1 MAEVRR
7 PRRIVLVGSLA
18 LIQAVILAI
27 KMIRFLVETA
37 RAGGRPVVL
46 DARDVSVLPSW
57 LASITQFVTGN
68 PYLIAGLGLSEGV
81 STFIAAIYFLV
92 GRHWARLALELLCW
106 LQLTL
111 TPFAAVYAYAV
122 RQILLGWSAR
132 WTSPQIALLAGT
144 LRGAPTELFS
154 AVILGVFIAV
164 LRSKSVRRAFS
175 EPVNS
180 PVVPASAS

>member
-1 MAEVRR
+1 MRRLRNAPLFHRGCCAEIACVNGASR
-7 PRRIVLVGSLA
+7 PEMYAQHYSSPTRPAGA
-18 LIQAVILAI
+18 AVD
-27 KMIRFLVETA
+27 
-37 RAGGRPVVL
+37 AGGGERLCRRCICRADPV
-46 DARDVSVLPSW
+46 
-57 LASITQFVTGN
+57 
-68 PYLIAGLGLSEGV
+68 
-81 STFIAAIYFLV
+81 
-92 GRHWARLALELLCW
+92 RLALELLCW

-122 RQILLGWSAR
+122 RQILLGWSPR

-154 AVILGVFIAV
+154 VVILGVFIAV